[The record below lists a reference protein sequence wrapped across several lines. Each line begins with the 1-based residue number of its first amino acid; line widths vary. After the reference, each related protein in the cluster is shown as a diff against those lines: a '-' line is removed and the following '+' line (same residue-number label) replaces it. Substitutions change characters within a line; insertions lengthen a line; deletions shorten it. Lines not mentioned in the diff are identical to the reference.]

1 MIDNELIHVTA
12 ETIFIS
18 KHSGILASSVI
29 SKHSTILAR
38 RGNKQKVRHFRRCFE
53 ALCIELNSE
62 NCECIEF
69 ADDLFRFSS
78 FYSSNQRVHC
88 SLGLPNE
95 PRRSATELL
104 CSSGLRA
111 YTGRVYESKQEVS

>member
-1 MIDNELIHVTA
+1 MTNLIDNELIHVTA

-18 KHSGILASSVI
+18 KHSGILASTVI
-29 SKHSTILAR
+29 SKHSAILAR
-38 RGNKQKVRHFRRCFE
+38 RGNKHKVRHFRRCFE
-53 ALCIELNSE
+53 ALCIELNIE

-69 ADDLFRFSS
+69 TDDPFRFSS

-95 PRRSATELL
+95 LV

-111 YTGRVYESKQEVS
+111 EG